1 MSTQEIKMHG
11 IDLIYRPN
19 PNAWVACF
27 GPEYI
32 VHFSQLPG
40 GGIWRARKPRALEP
54 IALGKTLAICLH
66 NALRHYEALRAETRE
81 RVARKLADPIVQKAI
96 TQREYIR

>member
-1 MSTQEIKMHG
+1 MSAETIKMHG
-11 IDLIYRPN
+11 IDLIYRSGSDV
-19 PNAWVACF
+19 WVACF
-27 GPEYI
+27 GPDYF

-40 GGIWRARKPRALEP
+40 GIWRAWKPRALEP
-54 IALGKTLAICLH
+54 IALGKTLSLCLH

-96 TQREYIR
+96 MGKECIR

>member
-1 MSTQEIKMHG
+1 MSTQEIKIHG

-19 PNAWVACF
+19 SDAWVACF
-27 GPEYI
+27 GPDYI

-40 GGIWRARKPRALEP
+40 GGIWRAWKPRAIEP

-66 NALRHYEALRAETRE
+66 NALRHYEALRAEARE
-81 RVARKLADPIVQKAI
+81 RVSKRLADPIVQK
-96 TQREYIR
+96 TLLKKEYIR

>member
-19 PNAWVACF
+19 SDAWVACF
-27 GPEYI
+27 GPDYI
-32 VHFSQLPG
+32 VHLSQLPG
-40 GGIWRARKPRALEP
+40 GGIWRAWKPRAIEP

-66 NALRHYEALRAETRE
+66 NALRHYEALRAEARE
-81 RVARKLADPIVQKAI
+81 RVAQRLADPVVQKALLKKEHM
-96 TQREYIR
+96 R

>member
-19 PNAWVACF
+19 PDAWVACF
-27 GPEYI
+27 GSEYM
-32 VHFSQLPG
+32 VHFSQIPG
-40 GGIWRARKPRALEP
+40 GVWRARKPKALEF
-54 IALGKTLAICLH
+54 IAIGKTLAICLH
-66 NALRHYEALRAETRE
+66 NALRHYEALRAASRE

-96 TQREYIR
+96 MQKEYIR